1 MTERTMIRSLMVGLL
16 TLGSSIA
23 LMAQVVLQG
32 RVIDENKQGL
42 PAASVKLLGSNG
54 KLQTGT
60 TTSANGAYR
69 LANVP
74 KGAYTLEVSF
84 VGYVTLKQAVR
95 VSESSGEQRLG
106 IITLKEDAQALKEVS
121 VVGKAT
127 EVAIKGDTIEYNA
140 ASFTQMDAAVL
151 EDLVKKLP
159 GAEIDASGKITIN
172 GKSISQIMVDGKRF
186 FENDPKIA
194 LKNLPADLVDKV
206 QVYDKDSENARMTG
220 FSDGDEETVIN
231 LSLKAG
237 KKQGLF
243 GTAMAGAGTKDRYD
257 ASAIVNRFSGNEQ
270 LSALAA
276 TNNTNNAGFSDLSS
290 DLSASGLGMQG
301 GGRGR
306 GPGGGGGLG
315 LGGDGITTSRMLG
328 GNYIN
333 AKVKNNEFGI
343 NAYYGASDK
352 TVERKSDVNNV
363 LSSGST
369 TETGTTGENNKKDN
383 VGLNLRW
390 QWTPSKATE
399 LIVAPQLTYGYGKG
413 EYYGTSNTINDL
425 TNTSITSSNLR
436 QHTDNKTF
444 NGQLRADFS
453 HRLNTRGRTLAISL
467 EGGYN
472 NNRGDGQYLSQL
484 NNVSTGLTVVDQ
496 AIDQKSTGGN
506 YRVRLNYVEPLSQSL
521 SLQVQ
526 YQFRGQHSHSRRSAF
541 DADPSGLYTL
551 ANNLYSSDFNSDF
564 YSHRAGVAL
573 KKTWGKAELTA
584 GANIDPSSLY
594 SVTTRSGVTR
604 EISQHNLNYSPTLRF
619 SYKPSKAL
627 DLRVDYR
634 GQSFQPTASQLAP
647 VEDVTNP
654 LVVYVGNPN
663 LSPGFT
669 HNVMGRLSLFNAA
682 KQSALNL
689 FGMVQYVEDDIVSQT
704 TYNLSTGVR
713 TTTYTNVS
721 GNARFV
727 LGGFFTTPLL
737 GKVLSLRIGSRNS
750 ITKQIGFVDGSR
762 NTAVAYNLD
771 ESIGIGYRNSFL
783 DATVRGGIAFYSVNN
798 SLESVTGQTTRDY
811 RVELENIATLP
822 LGFKLEA
829 QASYTVGSGYTSD
842 FGRER
847 TLINLGLTYSFLR
860 GKAATI
866 RLKVYDLLD
875 QNRSI
880 NRQVTALTSSTTETN
895 TLGRYAMLHFIYK
908 FSSFSGNSSASDMR
922 GQQRGFGGGPGGH
935 PAGRF

>member
-1 MTERTMIRSLMVGLL
+1 MIKRTMIRSLLVGVI
-16 TLGSSIA
+16 TLSSSIA

-60 TTSANGAYR
+60 TTSANGSYK

-74 KGAYTLEVSF
+74 KGNYMLEVSF
-84 VGYVTLKQAVR
+84 IGYTTVKQSVR
-95 VSESSGEQRLG
+95 VNDNNGEQKLG
-106 IITLKEDAQALKEVS
+106 YITLKEDTKSLKEVA

-127 EVAIKGDTIEYNA
+127 EVVIKGDTIEYNA

-159 GAEIDASGKITIN
+159 GAEIDASGNITIN

-206 QVYDKDSENARMTG
+206 QVYDKDSESARMTG

-231 LSLKAG
+231 LSLKGG

-243 GTAMAGAGTKDRYD
+243 GTAMVGAGSKNRYD
-257 ASAIVNRFSGNEQ
+257 ASTIINRFSGKEQ
-270 LSALAA
+270 WSVLGAV
-276 TNNTNNAGFSDLSS
+276 NNTNNAGFSDLSS
-290 DLSASGLGMQG
+290 DLSASGLGMQRSG
-301 GGRGR
+301 SGGRFD
-306 GPGGGGGLG
+306 GGNS
-315 LGGDGITTSRMLG
+315 GITSSRMLG

-333 AKVKNNEFGI
+333 AKSKSSEFGI
-343 NAYYGASDK
+343 NAYYGGSNK
-352 TVERKSDVNNV
+352 SVERKSEVNNI

-369 TETGTTGENNKKDN
+369 TETGTTNEDNNKDN

-390 QWTPSKATE
+390 QWTPSKTTE
-399 LIVAPQLTYGYGKG
+399 LIVTPQLTYGYGKG
-413 EYYGTSNTINDL
+413 EYLGLSNTLNDQ
-425 TNTSITSSNLR
+425 TGTSITSSSLR
-436 QHTDNKTF
+436 QNTDSKNF
-444 NGQLRADFS
+444 SSQLRADFS
-453 HRLNTRGRTLAISL
+453 QRLNSRGRTLAISF

-472 NNRGDGQYLSQL
+472 NDRGDGQYLSQL
-484 NNVSTGLTVVDQ
+484 NNVSTGLSVVDQ
-496 AIDQKSTGGN
+496 SIDQRINGGN
-506 YRVRLNYVEPLSQSL
+506 YRIRLNYVEPLSSSL

-526 YQFRGQHSHSRRSAF
+526 YQFRGQHSSSSRSAF
-541 DADPSGLYTL
+541 DADGSGLYTI
-551 ANNLYSSDFNSDF
+551 ANSLYSSDFSSDF
-564 YSHRAGVAL
+564 YAHRAGVAL
-573 KKTWGKAELTA
+573 KKVWGKTEITA

-604 EISQHNLNYSPTLRF
+604 EVTQHSLNYSPTLRF

-627 DLRVDYR
+627 DLRLDYR
-634 GQSFQPTASQLAP
+634 GRSFQPSANQLAP
-647 VEDVTNP
+647 VEDITNP
-654 LVVYVGNPN
+654 LVTYIGNPN

-669 HNVMGRLSLFNAA
+669 HNLFGRLGLFNPSS
-682 KQSALNL
+682 QSALNF
-689 FGMVQYVEDDIVSQT
+689 FGMAQYVENDIVSQT

-713 TTTYTNVS
+713 TTSYTNVS
-721 GNARFV
+721 GNARLS
-727 LGGFFTTPLL
+727 LGGFFTTPIF
-737 GKVLSLRIGSRNS
+737 GKKLSLRLGSRNS
-750 ITKQIGFVDGSR
+750 LTRQIGFVDGNR
-762 NTAVAYNLD
+762 NTALSYDLD

-783 DATVRGGIAFYSVNN
+783 DATLSGGIAYYTVSN
-798 SLESVTGQTTRDY
+798 SLESVSGQTTRDY
-811 RVELENIATLP
+811 RVELDNIATLP
-822 LGFKLEA
+822 LGLKLET
-829 QASYTVGSGYTSD
+829 QVKHTVGSGYTAD
-842 FGRER
+842 FGQNL

-860 GKAATI
+860 GKTATI

-908 FSSFSGNSSASDMR
+908 FSNFGSNSSASDMR
-922 GQQRGFGGGPGGH
+922 SQQRGFGSGPGAGGP
-935 PAGRF
+935 PPGRF